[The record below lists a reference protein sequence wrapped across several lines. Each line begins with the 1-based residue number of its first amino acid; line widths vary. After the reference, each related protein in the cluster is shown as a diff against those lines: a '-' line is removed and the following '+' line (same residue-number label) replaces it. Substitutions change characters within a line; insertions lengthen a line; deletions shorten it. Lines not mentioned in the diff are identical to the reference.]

1 MPIEIREARTRREM
15 KQFVRFGN
23 KLYEGNEYFCP
34 QLEFDEL
41 DTLNPKKNPAFEVC
55 ESVYYTAWR
64 DGRMV
69 GRIAGIVN
77 REANQHW
84 GVKKVRF
91 GWFDFVDDPEVSRA
105 LLDKVVEWG
114 KAKGMDTLN
123 GPVGFTDFD
132 HQGLLLEGYEYN
144 SPMASLYNYPYY
156 VKHFDDYGLTKESD
170 WIEFR
175 IFPPKDV
182 PERLERIANIVMDK
196 YHLKVDKVR
205 SGKEAIR
212 KYGHQFFDVVDKAYM
227 PLYNYSPL
235 TQRQKEHYTNMYIP
249 LVNYDFATIITNEHD
264 EIVGFGVGMPDISDA
279 LRRCR
284 GRLFPFGFVHVLRAL
299 KAKKFTDFD
308 LLLIAVRPD
317 YQNKGVNAIFFHD
330 QIKYFNQY
338 GVLRAETTSI
348 LETNAKNQANW
359 EYFERIQ
366 HKRRR
371 AYVKRIDN

>member
-1 MPIEIREARTRREM
+1 MIIEIKEARTRKEM

-41 DTLNPKKNPAFEVC
+41 DTLNPKKNPAYEVC
-55 ESVYYTAWR
+55 ESVCYLAYKE
-64 DGRMV
+64 GQIV

-77 REANQHW
+77 RAANEHW
-84 GVKKVRF
+84 GVKKIRF
-91 GWFDFVDDPEVSRA
+91 GWFDFVDDMEVSRA
-105 LLDKVVEWG
+105 LLDRVVAWG
-114 KAKGMDTLN
+114 KEKGMDTLN

-132 HQGLLLEGYEYN
+132 HQGLLLEGYEYD

-156 VKHFDDYGLTKESD
+156 VKHYEAYGLTKESD

-175 IFPPKDV
+175 VFPPKEV
-182 PERLERIANIVMDK
+182 PERLTRIAQIAKDK
-196 YHLKVDKVR
+196 YHLRVDKVR
-205 SGKEAIR
+205 SVRKILK
-212 KYGHQFFDVVDKAYM
+212 KYGHEFFDVVDKAYQ

-235 TQRQKEHYTNMYIP
+235 TDRQKMHYTNMYMP
-249 LVNYDFATIITNEHD
+249 LVNLDFTTIIVNEQD
-264 EIVGFGVGMPDISDA
+264 EIVGFGVGIPNISAA
-279 LRRCR
+279 LRKCQ
-284 GRLFPFGFVHVLRAL
+284 GRLFPFGFIHLLRAL

-359 EYFERIQ
+359 EHFDRIQ

-371 AYVKRIDN
+371 AYIKPL

>member
-1 MPIEIREARTRREM
+1 
-15 KQFVRFGN
+15 
-23 KLYEGNEYFCP
+23 
-34 QLEFDEL
+34 
-41 DTLNPKKNPAFEVC
+41 
-55 ESVYYTAWR
+55 
-64 DGRMV
+64 MV

-156 VKHFDDYGLTKESD
+156 VKHFEDYGLTKESD

-182 PERLERIANIVMDK
+182 PERLERIANIVMQK
-196 YHLKVDKVR
+196 YNLKVDKVR

>member
-1 MPIEIREARTRREM
+1 MYI
-15 KQFVRFGN
+15 Q
-23 KLYEGNEYFCP
+23 
-34 QLEFDEL
+34 

-156 VKHFDDYGLTKESD
+156 VKHFEDYGLTKESD

-182 PERLERIANIVMDK
+182 PERLERIANIVMQK
-196 YHLKVDKVR
+196 YNLKVDKVR

-284 GRLFPFGFVHVLRAL
+284 GRLFPKSSTSTNTACSAPKPPPSWKPTPR
-299 KAKKFTDFD
+299 T
-308 LLLIAVRPD
+308 RPTG
-317 YQNKGVNAIFFHD
+317 N
-330 QIKYFNQY
+330 
-338 GVLRAETTSI
+338 TSSASS
-348 LETNAKNQANW
+348 TSGGG
-359 EYFERIQ
+359 
-366 HKRRR
+366 HT
-371 AYVKRIDN
+371 

>member
-55 ESVYYTAWR
+55 ESIYYTAWR

-105 LLDKVVEWG
+105 LLDKVVAWG
-114 KAKGMDTLN
+114 KSKGMDTLN

-249 LVNYDFATIITNEHD
+249 LVNYDFATIITNEQD

-284 GRLFPFGFVHVLRAL
+284 GRLFPGDAGGFSSGPAHELLHCLQDQLLQGLLVHIRSLPIRKRWMHRPRAGS
-299 KAKKFTDFD
+299 AAPAHPQCPISSAICGTRAPAGDRS
-308 LLLIAVRPD
+308 APAGWRCHGSWCPD
-317 YQNKGVNAIFFHD
+317 RTA
-330 QIKYFNQY
+330 
-338 GVLRAETTSI
+338 
-348 LETNAKNQANW
+348 
-359 EYFERIQ
+359 
-366 HKRRR
+366 
-371 AYVKRIDN
+371 